1 MATFDA
7 STLTTLRFE
16 QREHVGTLT
25 LARPD
30 TLNAFTVQM
39 WSEMRALGAA
49 LLADPG
55 DLRALVVIGEGRAF
69 SSGIDTSVFTANA
82 SAGDGDAGV
91 TGALGAMAEGADEDP
106 VAATILGAQEA
117 YTWLAEVPF
126 ATIAAVRGYAL
137 GAGLQLALACDLRV
151 VARGTKL
158 GLLEFKYGIIPDLGG
173 TQRLPRLIGAGKA
186 KELIFTAA
194 KFDAD
199 DAGRLGIA
207 ERVVSDEELEEEA
220 FGLARA
226 IAAQPPLAVQ
236 GAKRAVE
243 AAGSG
248 LTVREGLRVE
258 AAAQAICLR
267 SDDMKEAITA
277 FVEGREPVYRGR

>member
-199 DAGRLGIA
+199 DAERLGIA

-258 AAAQAICLR
+258 AASQSVCLR

-277 FVEGREPVYRGR
+277 FIEGREPVYRGR